1 MRCNLGRGTGAH
13 RAPFG
18 RPCGQPLHELQRA
31 YDQMRGPVAP
41 RRLEPELDLAGGVE
55 LDPLVRQ
62 RRPHDVAA
70 QLLQPLAVMGFDPH
84 RRVQTEPVDVGAQG
98 LARRGLPRHRATQR
112 QHLLPGTG
120 PEGDAV
126 G

>member
-1 MRCNLGRGTGAH
+1 M
-13 RAPFG
+13 
-18 RPCGQPLHELQRA
+18 
-31 YDQMRGPVAP
+31 
-41 RRLEPELDLAGGVE
+41 
-55 LDPLVRQ
+55 
-62 RRPHDVAA
+62 
-70 QLLQPLAVMGFDPH
+70 
-84 RRVQTEPVDVGAQG
+84 QTEPVDVGAQG